1 MLTSATLTTS
11 GLTPSGLK
19 PSAHFLGKAGAN
31 SAGNLSGILTPS
43 HEGPLDERLAGTSH
57 LELRVN
63 RQHGIPWAYAH
74 RPNAKGVVCIFP
86 VIQHEGKRSLLFLLS
101 ARPPLNRPPT
111 LGKLNIE
118 CPAGLAGDEH
128 PEESMAEA
136 AARELKEE
144 TGVSLSHHKL
154 QLLADNVTA
163 SAGLT
168 SESKSYFLADNVS
181 LPAKHTPVG
190 DGRVIIDRLLVPIS
204 RLEKDLSGWLQEQYK
219 ANRVISSD
227 TLAGLSLVL
236 AQEKYR
242 KAHPVKHRLT
252 QWVRGFRQWITQLLE
267 RVFSV
272 FKTKSA

>member
-1 MLTSATLTTS
+1 MTISSMTISAS
-11 GLTPSGLK
+11 
-19 PSAHFLGKAGAN
+19 HFLGKTGAN
-31 SAGNLSGILTPS
+31 PAKILTPAN
-43 HEGPLDERLAGTSH
+43 EGPLDERLTGTHH

-128 PEESMAEA
+128 PEESLAEA

-154 QLLADNVTA
+154 QLLAENVTA

-168 SESKSYFLADNVS
+168 SEAKSYFLAENIS
-181 LPAKHTPVG
+181 LPPTHTPVG
-190 DGRVIIDRLLVPIS
+190 DSKVIVDRLIVPLS
-204 RLEKDLSGWLQEQYK
+204 RLEKDLPGWLQEQYK

-236 AQEKYR
+236 AREKYR
-242 KAHPVKHRLT
+242 KAHPLRHRLS
-252 QWVRGFRQWITQLLE
+252 QWIREFRQWITQLLE
-267 RVFSV
+267 RLFSV
-272 FKTKSA
+272 FKPKSA